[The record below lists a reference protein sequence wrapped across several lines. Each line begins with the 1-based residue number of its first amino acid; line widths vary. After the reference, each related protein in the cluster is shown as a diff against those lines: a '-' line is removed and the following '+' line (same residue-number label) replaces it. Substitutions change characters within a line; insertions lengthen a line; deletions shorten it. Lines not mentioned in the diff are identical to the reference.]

1 MIIPEPLETII
12 EELAKLPSVGK
23 KTAQR
28 LALFL
33 IKSDPA
39 YLDNL
44 ISAMVNV
51 KEKLSLCED
60 CFNISVGNKCEI
72 CKSPKRDTTIICVVE
87 EVSDVL
93 AIERTNEYSGLYHV
107 LGGVLSP
114 LSGKDANSIKLKE
127 LIDRTKKSHFKE
139 IILALNPDTEGE
151 TTSLYIAKLFR
162 NSDIRISRIARGLPV
177 GGDLEFANNA
187 TIGRAVLSRTILE

>member
-1 MIIPEPLETII
+1 VNIPEPLETII
-12 EELAKLPSVGK
+12 EELTKLPSVGK

-33 IKSDPA
+33 LKSDPA

-44 ISAMVNV
+44 ISALVNV
-51 KEKLSLCED
+51 KEKLSLCDE

-72 CKSPKRDTTIICVVE
+72 CKSTKRDTTIICVVE

-114 LSGKDANSIKLKE
+114 LSGKDASSIKLKE
-127 LIDRTKKSHFKE
+127 LINRTKNNQFKE

-162 NSDIRISRIARGLPV
+162 DSDIKISRIARGLPI
-177 GGDLEFANNA
+177 GGDLEFADNA